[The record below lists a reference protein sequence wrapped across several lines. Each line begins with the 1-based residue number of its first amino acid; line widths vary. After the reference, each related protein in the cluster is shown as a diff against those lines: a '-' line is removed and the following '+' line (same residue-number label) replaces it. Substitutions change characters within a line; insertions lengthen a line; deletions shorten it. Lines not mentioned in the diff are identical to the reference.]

1 MAAPADK
8 SALSWSEV
16 ATPIAALLARIEGL
30 VAPVAALGAENAALR
45 ARVGML
51 EAENAALK
59 ADNAALREKLGRPP
73 KTPDNS
79 GIPPSRG
86 HKANGATGARRKG
99 KVHAGAHRPLHP
111 EPTRRR
117 DVFAE
122 RCPHCRAALAAASQA
137 PLQAYDRIDIPRITP
152 DVTRVTLHGG
162 TCPCC
167 HGRFKA
173 APPGGPPQGAPAPS
187 GRGRFKAAPP
197 AGLEPGSPF
206 GPNLRALVL
215 YLRFGQAIPFAR
227 LARLWADLFGLSVS
241 EGALAGMLADSA
253 PAFALQAGDI
263 RRRLLSG
270 TVLQS
275 DETSVRVG
283 NRTFWAWV
291 FHHGDSACFAIR
303 PSRGKAVVAAFLGDV
318 RPAFWVSDRL
328 AAQMGWATREHQVCL
343 AHLLR
348 DVRYALEAGDDALAP
363 RLTALLKRAVRI
375 GRRRPELVDATLAAY
390 HARLQ
395 AGLDALLGIVPATE
409 AGRKLQRIVKR
420 FRQNLLV
427 FVTNRAVPP
436 TNNGS
441 ETALRPRLVFL
452 TNRAVP
458 PTNNG
463 SEQALRP
470 CVVFRKITNCFRSE
484 WGAALYADVR
494 SVLETARRR
503 GIATLDAVRL
513 TLAGAPL
520 PLAAA

>member
-1 MAAPADK
+1 MAAPVDK
-8 SALSWSEV
+8 PARPWPEEARS
-16 ATPIAALLARIEGL
+16 TAARLARIEGL
-30 VAPVAALGAENAALR
+30 VARVAALEAENAALR
-45 ARVGML
+45 ARVGTL
-51 EAENAALK
+51 EVENAALK

-99 KVHAGAHRPLHP
+99 KAHAGAHRPLHP
-111 EPTRRR
+111 EPTQRR

-122 RCPHCRAALAAASQA
+122 RCPHCRAALAAAGQA

-167 HGRFKA
+167 H
-173 APPGGPPQGAPAPS
+173 
-187 GRGRFKAAPP
+187 GRFKAAPP

-227 LARLWADLFGLSVS
+227 LARLLSDLFGLSVS

-253 PAFALQAGDI
+253 PAFAAQASAI

-328 AAQMGWATREHQVCL
+328 AAQMGWAAREHQVCL

-363 RLTALLKRAVRI
+363 RLMALLKRAVRI
-375 GRRRPELVDATLAAY
+375 GRRRPELADATLAAY

-409 AGRKLQRIVKR
+409 AGRKLRRIVKR

-441 ETALRPRLVFL
+441 E
-452 TNRAVP
+452 
-458 PTNNG
+458 
-463 SEQALRP
+463 QALRP
-470 CVVFRKITNCFRSE
+470 CVVFRKVTNCFRSE

-503 GIATLDAVRL
+503 GIAILDAVRL
-513 TLAGAPL
+513 TLDGTPL
-520 PLAAA
+520 PVAVA